1 MLKGL
6 ANREPRFLN
15 LGDGGNDD
23 LVGRNKIPEKVSMER
38 KTHQLT
44 FVMSPGRVAIS

>member
-15 LGDGGNDD
+15 LGDGGND
-23 LVGRNKIPEKVSMER
+23 LVGGNKIPEKVSLER
-38 KTHQLT
+38 KTQQLT